1 MVKAHWKL
9 EALIPT
15 VVGVFE
21 TDTNPAHFYSKHLHI
36 WFPFV
41 VVLINIPLIHMTCC
55 WFTGTMNAGTLIRM
69 HVFAERK
76 TAHQPQLKRATEQ
89 QSAQSSESWLSL
101 YSDNHPV
108 QTPVPGQVSAHFH
121 RKALR
126 SAASVLWWI
135 WLSSGVRQGVEHR
148 YFWSGDSL
156 GRGSVSWIWSD
167 LSVQTGSGEFVA
179 LANALFKSGST

>member
-55 WFTGTMNAGTLIRM
+55 WFTGTMNAATLIRM

-89 QSAQSSESWLSL
+89 QSAQSSESWVYILIIIQFKHQS
-101 YSDNHPV
+101 
-108 QTPVPGQVSAHFH
+108 QGRSAHTSTE
-121 RKALR
+121 KPSDLQLLSCGGSGWALVFVRVSSTVIFGPVTR
-126 SAASVLWWI
+126 SAGGQCPGFDPICQFKLDLGNLW
-135 WLSSGVRQGVEHR
+135 L
-148 YFWSGDSL
+148 
-156 GRGSVSWIWSD
+156 
-167 LSVQTGSGEFVA
+167 
-179 LANALFKSGST
+179 